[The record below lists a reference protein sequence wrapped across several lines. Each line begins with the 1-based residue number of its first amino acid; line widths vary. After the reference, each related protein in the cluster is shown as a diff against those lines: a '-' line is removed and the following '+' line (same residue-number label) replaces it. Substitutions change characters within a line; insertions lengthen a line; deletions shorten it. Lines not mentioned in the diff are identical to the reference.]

1 MKTLGKLKPAPIK
14 NTGKNSDKAAA
25 EYDAKMAELD
35 FPGTKGMALPAPG
48 KQKVSG
54 FKFSGTY

>member
-1 MKTLGKLKPAPIK
+1 MKTVGKLKPAPIK
-14 NTGKNSDKAAA
+14 GAGKTSAKSA
-25 EYDAKMAELD
+25 EAYDAKMAELD